1 MLLCEHEHF
10 MRLALAEAEKAGRAG
25 EIPVGAVLVKDGE
38 VLAASGNTREHGGGA
53 LGHAEMEVIR
63 MGCERLGGWRL
74 FGCILYVTLEPCPM
88 CAGAAVNARLDAVV
102 YGAADPAAGCLGSK
116 INLFALDFSA
126 RPRIVAGV
134 LADECAALLR
144 SFFQERR
151 SAQTDTTEGNTN
163 G

>member
-1 MLLCEHEHF
+1 
-10 MRLALAEAEKAGRAG
+10 MRRAIELARKGMG
-25 EIPVGAVLVKDGE
+25 HVSPNPMVGCVIVKDGRIISE
-38 VLAASGNTREHGGGA
+38 GYHEKYGA
-53 LGHAEMEVIR
+53 YHAERNALLRCKEDTE
-63 MGCERLGGWRL
+63 GAEA
-74 FGCILYVTLEPCPM
+74 YVTLEPCPM

-116 INLFALDFSA
+116 INLFALDFFA